1 MAQFVKKQWADG
13 YTAGTPITAA
23 ELNRIEDGVLEAVR
37 TATNALL
44 PTGTIITFAGVT
56 VPTGWLE
63 CRGQDVLRSDY
74 PRLWAALG
82 PTYGNGNGV
91 TTFTLPNL
99 QGRFPLGAV
108 ANHRLGSVGGEEAH
122 ALTVD
127 EMPAHQHDVCGTN
140 NVWAGVGIWKTNV
153 GAGTGWQGASGSAE
167 GELARLT
174 TKRVGGSAS
183 HNNMPPFQVIR
194 FIIKAE

>member
-1 MAQFVKKQWADG
+1 MAQFIKKQWADG

-23 ELNRIEDGVLEAVR
+23 ELNRIEDGILEAVR

-44 PTGTIITFAGVT
+44 PAGTIITFAGVT

-63 CRGQDVLRSDY
+63 CRGQAVLRSDY

-82 PTYGNGNGV
+82 ATYGNGNGI
-91 TTFTLPNL
+91 TTFNLPDL
-99 QGRFPLGAV
+99 QGRFPLGA
-108 ANHRLGSVGGEEAH
+108 ATHRHLGSVGGEEAH

-140 NVWAGVGIWKTNV
+140 NVWPSTGLWKTNLN
-153 GAGTGWQGASGSAE
+153 AGNDWHGPGTSGPGEE
-167 GELARLT
+167 GHLT
-174 TKRVGGSAS
+174 TKRVGGGAS
-183 HNNMPPFQVIR
+183 HNTMPPFQVVR
-194 FIIKAE
+194 YIIKAE

>member
-23 ELNRIEDGVLEAVR
+23 ELNRIEEGVLEAVR

-44 PTGTIITFAGVT
+44 PAGTIITFAGVT
-56 VPTGWLE
+56 IPQGWLE
-63 CRGQDVLRSDY
+63 CRGQAVLRSDY

-82 PTYGNGNGV
+82 ATYGNGNGV

-99 QGRFPLGAV
+99 QGRFPLGSTT
-108 ANHRLGSVGGEEAH
+108 NHLLGSVGGEEAH

-140 NVWAGVGIWKTNV
+140 NIWPNVGIWKTNV

-174 TKRVGGSAS
+174 TKRVGSSAS
-183 HNNMPPFQVIR
+183 HNNMPPFQVVR
-194 FIIKAE
+194 YIIKAE